1 MVGALLLYQGQS
13 ELQSG
18 QSLSQWLFLKEE
30 QWQLKCKLR
39 SCGHLCWMSLTLVI
53 QLSYPMD
60 FNGMLVLQM
69 VTLSTL
75 LAMPLILHLP
85 LSLWLLVSLLEL
97 HIGSELKLEM
107 FMGGD
112 LMQKLWSQLQ
122 LFLLRCFLLQQATIK
137 VASMWRSLGQC
148 PTLTQPSL

>member
-1 MVGALLLYQGQS
+1 
-13 ELQSG
+13 
-18 QSLSQWLFLKEE
+18 
-30 QWQLKCKLR
+30 
-39 SCGHLCWMSLTLVI
+39 MSLTLVI

-85 LSLWLLVSLLEL
+85 LSLWLLVSLLAL

-107 FMGGD
+107 FMAGD
-112 LMQKLWSQLQ
+112 LMQKLWSLQQ
-122 LFLLRCFLLQQATIK
+122 LFLL
-137 VASMWRSLGQC
+137 
-148 PTLTQPSL
+148 